1 MDTSNNGRKTIR
13 EFENPIDNIYI
24 DIGEKL
30 NPIFKS
36 LKFTPNTLTTF
47 SLLFGILSAYNLQ
60 ISNNK
65 ISAIF
70 LITSYIFDCFDGN
83 YARKYNMETKFGDL
97 YDHYSDLFQ
106 IILVYYTMYTLNKKK
121 FKSYLIIFILILLLP
136 FIQLGC
142 QQYYY
147 NNNQEESLDNL
158 KILCPDKNWIKYTR
172 YFGPGTCIL
181 YMAYIIWN
189 W

>member
-1 MDTSNNGRKTIR
+1 MDTSNNGRKIIK
-13 EFENPIDNIYI
+13 EYSNPIENIVL
-24 DIGEKL
+24 DIALKI

-36 LKFTPNTLTTF
+36 LNFTPNTLTTF

-97 YDHYSDLFQ
+97 YDHTSDIIKFILLFY
-106 IILVYYTMYTLNKKK
+106 IMYTLNKKK
-121 FKSYLIIFILILLLP
+121 FKSYLIIIILLLLFS

-142 QQYYY
+142 QQQYFD
-147 NNNQEESLDNL
+147 NKQNEFLDNF

-172 YFGPGTCIL
+172 YFGLGTSIL
-181 YMAYIIWN
+181 YISYIIWN